1 MYLLAVL
8 FQKFFFP
15 FCIFL
20 VPNQFI
26 LWFYNIFF
34 FFYKYILDLRE
45 KKCIHKSICSV
56 RIKTESTKYHRKKME
71 LKELTLEPKLEA
83 HL

>member
-1 MYLLAVL
+1 MEMWRKLAERKFFFFFPNSKLSSVSMYLLAVL
-8 FQKFFFP
+8 FQIFFFP

-45 KKCIHKSICSV
+45 KKL
-56 RIKTESTKYHRKKME
+56 Y
-71 LKELTLEPKLEA
+71 P
-83 HL
+83 